1 MTIAAAAELG
11 AWIMVFGF
19 LLAGVTAEADDRRRE
34 AKYAKYLNR
43 KHRMLAERYG
53 FRSR

>member
-1 MTIAAAAELG
+1 MSLAAAALVG
-11 AWIMVFGF
+11 VWIMVFGF

>member
-1 MTIAAAAELG
+1 MTIAAAAVL
-11 AWIMVFGF
+11 AVWIVAFGF
-19 LLAGVTAEADDRRRE
+19 LFAGVMAEADDRRRE

>member
-1 MTIAAAAELG
+1 MTIAAAAVL
-11 AWIMVFGF
+11 AVWIVVLGF
-19 LLAGVTAEADDRRRE
+19 LLAGVMAEADDRRRE
-34 AKYAKYLNR
+34 ENYAKYLNR